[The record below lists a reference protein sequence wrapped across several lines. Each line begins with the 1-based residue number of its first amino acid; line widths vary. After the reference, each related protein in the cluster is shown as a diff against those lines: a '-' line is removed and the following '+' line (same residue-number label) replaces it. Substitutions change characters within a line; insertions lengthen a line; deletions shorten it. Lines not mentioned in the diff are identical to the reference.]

1 MSGVSVRMC
10 MLLFSVDNSTVG
22 YVHIG
27 CLPSD
32 GDDDI
37 MTYPPIR
44 FLSVCIDADEFPT
57 GPPREHQATHPPVRA
72 RRSESVAPA
81 TLTCWSDPDP
91 VAEEGGT
98 QGAVG
103 CECSI

>member
-1 MSGVSVRMC
+1 MSGVSAHMC
-10 MLLFSVDNSTVG
+10 MLLFSVDNCTVG

-32 GDDDI
+32 GDGDI
-37 MTYPPIR
+37 LTHPPIQ
-44 FLSVCIDADEFPT
+44 FLSVCIDAGECPT
-57 GPPREHQATHPPVRA
+57 GPPREHQATHPSLRA
-72 RRSESVAPA
+72 RRSESAAPV

-91 VAEEGGT
+91 VIEGAV

-103 CECSI
+103 SACNI